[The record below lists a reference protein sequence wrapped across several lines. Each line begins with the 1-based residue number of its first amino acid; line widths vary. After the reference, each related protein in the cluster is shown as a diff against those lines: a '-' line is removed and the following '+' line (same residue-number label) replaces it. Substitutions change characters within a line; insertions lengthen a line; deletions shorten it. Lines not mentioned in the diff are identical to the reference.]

1 MTYVKQRRRWQPGY
15 VRSLSSSAL
24 NTGDGPPG
32 TRAGWT
38 GMPLF
43 DIIPRKESAL
53 QRRRPV
59 WPTSSSRRRMPSM
72 LEVVQKAAVVRLVVM
87 ADHRERDS
95 VPAMLP
101 DAAVGAKGCD
111 RSCQAP
117 CWTKVSARK
126 TVPNVCPSARARL
139 CAVVRKVMKI
149 NAPAR
154 DSTTVVVVVRRRRRR
169 HSTGPATSQ
178 VASLL
183 LLMPPFP

>member
-1 MTYVKQRRRWQPGY
+1 MARPSLTAASDSGMTYVKQRRRWQPGY

-59 WPTSSSRRRMPSM
+59 WLTSSSRRRMPSM

-126 TVPNVCPSARARL
+126 TVPNVSSVHARKAASDTSV
-139 CAVVRKVMKI
+139 CVKVMKN
-149 NAPAR
+149 NAPAL
-154 DSTTVVVVVRRRRRR
+154 DLPR
-169 HSTGPATSQ
+169 H
-178 VASLL
+178 
-183 LLMPPFP
+183 